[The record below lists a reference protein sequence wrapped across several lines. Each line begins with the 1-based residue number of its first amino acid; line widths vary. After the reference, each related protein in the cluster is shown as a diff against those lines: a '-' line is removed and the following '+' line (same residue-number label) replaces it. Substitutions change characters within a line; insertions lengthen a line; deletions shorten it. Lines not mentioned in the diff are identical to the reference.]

1 MVISYSYMV
10 LKKSRYNV
18 PSEIRM
24 HDTKLRRKT
33 ENRIHN
39 SVRPGPRTLD
49 SDLKS
54 GSKSMDSEWSWKKLP
69 FILEME
75 GQIHDDEIGKAQ
87 SKINS
92 ALQSSLQAG
101 FSLFETNL
109 ETDQLQHVATKQRP
123 GQLQSPALRWAVNI
137 LIFRVDFE
145 LLFNLL
151 ILMWISM

>member
-109 ETDQLQHVATKQRP
+109 ETDQLQHRRYILASSGDEAKARAATVSSLEV
-123 GQLQSPALRWAVNI
+123 GSEHTHFQSGFRTAV
-137 LIFRVDFE
+137 
-145 LLFNLL
+145 
-151 ILMWISM
+151 